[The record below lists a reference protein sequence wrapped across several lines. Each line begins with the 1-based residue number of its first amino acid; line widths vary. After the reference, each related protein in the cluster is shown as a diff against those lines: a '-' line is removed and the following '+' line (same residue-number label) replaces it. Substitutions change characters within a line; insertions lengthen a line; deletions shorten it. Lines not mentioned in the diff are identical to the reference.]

1 MKYLIPI
8 LLLIA
13 CVKPNSSIQPAVG
26 CGENTSTLGK
36 EITGPR
42 LIVFGDSISER
53 SGFAELLGDEL
64 GLDVWNMAV
73 GGSDLSCQITKIE
86 AFEYVDGD
94 KVLFLV
100 GLNDARLGRSAQEL
114 GVYMQRALTK
124 WDGLDV
130 ILGTTMKMLGD
141 QYARHTPHDKA
152 SDASIEEYS
161 DYLLSLGSASVSVVN
176 VTDAWVPDEANYL
189 SDRVHPNS
197 VGAQLLFTIFRD
209 SL

>member
-8 LLLIA
+8 FLLIA
-13 CVKPNSSIQPAVG
+13 CGKPNSDTQAALR
-26 CGENTSTLGK
+26 CGENTSTVGK

-53 SGFAELLGDEL
+53 SGFAELLGAEL
-64 GLDVWNMAV
+64 GLDVWNVAV

-86 AFEYVDGD
+86 AFEYVEGD
-94 KVLFLV
+94 NVLFLV
-100 GLNDARLGRSAQEL
+100 GHNDARLGRSVEDV

-130 ILGTTMKMLGD
+130 ILGTTMKMLSD

-152 SDASIEEYS
+152 SDASIEEYR
-161 DYLLSLGSASVSVVN
+161 DYLLSLGSGSVVVVN
-176 VTDAWVPDEANYL
+176 VTDAWVPYEANYL

-197 VGAQLLFTIFRD
+197 VGAELLFQIFMEGI
-209 SL
+209 